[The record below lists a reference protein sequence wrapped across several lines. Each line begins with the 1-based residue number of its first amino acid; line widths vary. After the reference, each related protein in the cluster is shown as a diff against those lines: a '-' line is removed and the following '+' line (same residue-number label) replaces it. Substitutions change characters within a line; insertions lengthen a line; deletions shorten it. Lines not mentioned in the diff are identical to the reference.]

1 MYNKIYSENKK
12 YIEGVLNLK
21 KSKFSLLLTMSLATS
36 VFLAACGSS
45 DDKASDSGSSS
56 EDVAQ
61 ELRVLESAEIPSMDS
76 IMAEDTVSF
85 TMLNNVNEGL
95 YRQDQD
101 NSLIPGVADGEPEV
115 NEEGTEFT
123 VKLKEGLT
131 WSNGT
136 ALTAAD
142 FVYAWQRAI
151 DPANAS
157 TYGSYMMDGKIAG
170 AQEITEAAAAGQEYD
185 VTTLGV
191 EAVDETTLVVKTAK
205 PMTVDFFKGLMAFG
219 TFLPQN
225 QEFVEA
231 QGDQYATSAET
242 VLYNGPFMMTDWTG
256 STDAEWVMEKNEN
269 YWDAENVSLTKITF
283 NVAKDPQSAVN
294 AFEAGEVDI
303 TGKLSSDIVGQY
315 EGDERM
321 VTWLDPSIFWLKF
334 NQENEVL
341 ANENIRRA
349 LATAFNKDDLATDVL
364 ANGSV
369 AANYAVPQQFVKDAD
384 GNDFRDANGD
394 LLTYDVEKA
403 KEYWAKGLEELG
415 LTEVTLSIL
424 GGDTEAAKKID
435 QYVQNQWETNLEGLT
450 VKVESVPFSIR
461 LDRQTKQD
469 YDIMDAGWGP
479 DYLDPISFSDLW
491 VTGGTNNNMS
501 YSNAEYDALIEQAE
515 KTTDTNEKFKLLQ
528 QAEKI
533 VLEED
538 AGVAP
543 MYQRASNVLV
553 ADNVEGFTYH
563 MVGPEYSYKFVK
575 ITE

>member
-45 DDKASDSGSSS
+45 DDKATDSGSSS
-56 EDVAQ
+56 EDAAQ

-95 YRQDQD
+95 YRQNQE
-101 NSLIPGVADGEPEV
+101 NKVIPGVADGEPEV

-142 FVYAWQRAI
+142 FVFAWQRAI

-170 AQEITEAAAAGQEYD
+170 AQEITEAAAAGQDYD

-191 EAVDETTLVVKTAK
+191 EAVDETTLVVTTAK

-225 QEFVEA
+225 EEFVKA
-231 QGDQYATSAET
+231 QGDKYATSAET
-242 VLYNGPFMMTDWTG
+242 VLYNGPFMMTDWAG

-321 VTWLDPSIFWLKF
+321 VTWLDASIFWLKF

-349 LATAFNKDDLATDVL
+349 LATSFNKDDLATDVL

-469 YDIMDAGWGP
+469 YDIMDSGWGP

-533 VLEED
+533 VLEDD
-538 AGVAP
+538 AAVAP

-563 MVGPEYSYKFVK
+563 MVGPEYSYQFVK

>member
-1 MYNKIYSENKK
+1 M
-12 YIEGVLNLK
+12 K

-36 VFLAACGSS
+36 VFLAACGGS

-95 YRQDQD
+95 YRQDQE
-101 NSLIPGVADGEPEV
+101 NNIIPGVANGEPEV

-142 FVYAWQRAI
+142 FVFAWQRAI

-170 AQEITEAAAAGQEYD
+170 AQEITEAAAAGQDYD
-185 VTTLGV
+185 DTTLGV
-191 EAVDETTLVVKTAK
+191 EAVDETTLVVTTAK

-225 QEFVEA
+225 EEFVKA
-231 QGDQYATSAET
+231 QGDKYATSAET
-242 VLYNGPFMMTDWTG
+242 VLYNGPFMMTDWAG

-321 VTWLDPSIFWLKF
+321 VTWLDASIFWLKF

-349 LATAFNKDDLATDVL
+349 LATSFNKDDLATDVL

-450 VKVESVPFSIR
+450 VKVESVPFSMR

-469 YDIMDAGWGP
+469 YDIMDSGWGP

-515 KTTDTNEKFKLLQ
+515 KTTDTKEKFKLLQ

-538 AGVAP
+538 AGLAP

-563 MVGPEYSYKFVK
+563 MVGPEYSYQFVK

>member
-1 MYNKIYSENKK
+1 M
-12 YIEGVLNLK
+12 K
-21 KSKFSLLLTMSLATS
+21 KSKFSLTLTLLLVLSMIVT
-36 VFLAACGSS
+36 ACGSNDNS
-45 DDKASDSGSSS
+45 DGGSDSS
-56 EDVAQ
+56 DVAQ

-76 IMAEDTVSF
+76 IMAEDAVSF

-101 NSLIPGVADGEPEV
+101 NNLVPGVAEGEPEV

-131 WSNGT
+131 WSDGT

-170 AQEITEAAAAGQEYD
+170 AQEITEAAAAGQDYD
-185 VTTLGV
+185 VTTLGA
-191 EAVDETTLVVKTAK
+191 EAVDETTLVVKTVK

-219 TFLPQN
+219 TFYPQN

-231 QGDQYATSAET
+231 QGDKYATSADT
-242 VLYNGPFMMTDWTG
+242 ILYNGPFVLTDWTG
-256 STDAEWVMEKNEN
+256 STDSEWVMEKNEK
-269 YWDAENVSLTKITF
+269 YHDADNVSLTKVTF
-283 NVAKDPQSAVN
+283 NVTKDAQAAIN

-303 TGKLSSDIVGQY
+303 TSKLSSDVVGQY
-315 EGDERM
+315 EGDERL
-321 VTWLDPSIFWLKF
+321 VNYLEPSIFWLKF
-334 NQENEVL
+334 NEENEVL

-349 LATAFNKDDLATDVL
+349 LATSFNKDDLVEDVL
-364 ANGSV
+364 ADGSV
-369 AANYAVPQQFVKDAD
+369 AANYAVPADFVKDED

-394 LLTYDVEKA
+394 LLTYDVEAA

-424 GGDTEAAKKID
+424 GGDTDTAKKVD

-450 VKVESVPFSIR
+450 VKVESVPFAIR
-461 LDRQTKQD
+461 LDRQTAQN
-469 YDIMDAGWGP
+469 YDIMDAGWSP

-491 VTGGTNNNMS
+491 VTDGTNNNMS
-501 YSNAEYDALIEQAE
+501 YSNAQYDELVTKAE
-515 KTTDTNEKFKLLQ
+515 NTTDTAEKWSLLQ

-533 VLEED
+533 VLEDD
-538 AGVAP
+538 AALAP
-543 MYQRASNVLV
+543 MYQRSVNILV
-553 ADNVEGFTYH
+553 DTKVEGFTH
-563 MVGPEYSYKFVK
+563 HAVGADYSYQYIK

>member
-1 MYNKIYSENKK
+1 M
-12 YIEGVLNLK
+12 K

-36 VFLAACGSS
+36 VFLAACGGS
-45 DDKASDSGSSS
+45 DDKSSDSGSGSK
-56 EDVAQ
+56 DVAQ

-101 NSLIPGVADGEPEV
+101 NSLIPGVAEGEPEV
-115 NEEGTEFT
+115 NAEGTEFT
-123 VKLKEGLT
+123 VKLKEGLK

-136 ALTAAD
+136 PLTAAD

-151 DPANAS
+151 NPENAS
-157 TYGSYMMDGKIAG
+157 PYGSYMMDGKIAG
-170 AQEITEAAAAGQEYD
+170 AQEITKAAAAGQAYD

-231 QGDQYATSAET
+231 QGDQYASSAET
-242 VLYNGPFMMTDWTG
+242 VLYNGPFKMTDWSG
-256 STDAEWVMEKNEN
+256 STDGEWIMEKNEN
-269 YWDAENVSLTKITF
+269 YWDADNVSLTKITF
-283 NVAKDPQSAVN
+283 NVAKNPQSAVN
-294 AFEAGEVDI
+294 AFESGEVDI
-303 TGKLSSDIVGQY
+303 TGKLSSDIVPQY

-334 NQENEVL
+334 NEENKVL
-341 ANENIRRA
+341 ANKNIRRA
-349 LATAFNKDDLATDVL
+349 LALSFNKDDLATDIL

-369 AANYAVPQQFVKDAD
+369 AANYAVPAEFVKDAD
-384 GNDFRDANGD
+384 GNDFRDGNGD

-403 KEYWAKGLEELG
+403 KEYWAAGLEELG

-424 GGDTEAAKKID
+424 GGDSETAKKVD
-435 QYVQNQWETNLEGLT
+435 QYVQHQWQTNLEGLT

-469 YDIMDAGWGP
+469 FDIMDAGWGP

-501 YSNAEYDALIEQAE
+501 YSNTEYDSLIEQAE

-533 VLEED
+533 VLEDD
-538 AGVAP
+538 AALAP

-563 MVGPEYSYKFVK
+563 MVGPEYSYQFIK

>member
-1 MYNKIYSENKK
+1 M
-12 YIEGVLNLK
+12 NLK
-21 KSKFSLLLTMSLATS
+21 KSKFSLTLVLTLVLSMIVT
-36 VFLAACGSS
+36 ACGSNDNS
-45 DDKASDSGSSS
+45 SDSGSSS
-56 EDVAQ
+56 SDVAQ
-61 ELRVLESAEIPSMDS
+61 ELRVLESAEIPSLDS

-85 TMLNNVNEGL
+85 STLNNVNEGL

-101 NSLIPGVADGEPEV
+101 NNVVAGVADGEPEM

-157 TYGSYMMDGKIAG
+157 TYGPYMMAGKIAG
-170 AQEITEAAAAGQEYD
+170 AQEITDAAAAGQDYD

-205 PMTVDFFKGLMAFG
+205 PMTMDFFKGLMAFG
-219 TFLPQN
+219 TFYPQN

-231 QGDQYATSAET
+231 QGDKYATSADT
-242 VLYNGPFMMTDWTG
+242 VLYNGPFMLTDWTG
-256 STDAEWVMEKNEN
+256 STDSEWVMEKNES
-269 YWDAENVSLTKITF
+269 YHDADSISLTKITF

-303 TGKLSSDIVGQY
+303 TGKLSSDVVGQY
-315 EGDERM
+315 EGDDRL

-349 LATAFNKDDLATDVL
+349 LALSFNKDDLATDVL

-369 AANYAVPQQFVKDAD
+369 AANYAVPAEFVTDAD
-384 GNDFRDANGD
+384 GKDFRDANGD
-394 LLTYDVEKA
+394 LLTYDVEA
-403 KEYWAKGLEELG
+403 AQEYWAKGLEELG

-450 VKVESVPFSIR
+450 VKVESVPFAIR
-461 LDRQTKQD
+461 LDRQTSQD
-469 YDIMDAGWGP
+469 YDVLDTGWGP

-501 YSNAEYDALIEQAE
+501 YSNAEYDALIEKAE
-515 KTTDTNEKFKLLQ
+515 NTTDTAEKWSLLQ

-538 AGVAP
+538 AALAP

-553 ADNVEGFTYH
+553 AENVEGFTYH
-563 MVGPEYSYKFVK
+563 MVGPEYSYRYIT

>member
-1 MYNKIYSENKK
+1 M
-12 YIEGVLNLK
+12 K

-36 VFLAACGSS
+36 VFLAACGGS
-45 DDKASDSGSSS
+45 DDKSSDNGSSS
-56 EDVAQ
+56 KEVAQ

-76 IMAEDTVSF
+76 IMAEDAVSF

-95 YRQDQD
+95 YRQDQE
-101 NSLIPGVADGEPEV
+101 NNLIPGVAEGEPEM

-231 QGDQYATSAET
+231 QGNQYATSAET

-256 STDAEWVMEKNEN
+256 STDSEWVMEKNEK

-315 EGDERM
+315 EGDERL
-321 VTWLDPSIFWLKF
+321 VTWLDASIFWLKF
-334 NQENEVL
+334 NEENEVL

-349 LATAFNKDDLATDVL
+349 LATSFNKDDLATDVL

-384 GNDFRDANGD
+384 GNDFRDENGD

-450 VKVESVPFSIR
+450 VKVDSVPFSIR

-479 DYLDPISFSDLW
+479 DYVDPISFSDLW

-515 KTTDTNEKFKLLQ
+515 NTTDTNEKFKLLQ

-533 VLEED
+533 VLEDD
-538 AGVAP
+538 AALAP

-563 MVGPEYSYKFVK
+563 MVGPEYSYKFIK

>member
-1 MYNKIYSENKK
+1 
-12 YIEGVLNLK
+12 
-21 KSKFSLLLTMSLATS
+21 MSLATS
-36 VFLAACGSS
+36 VFLAACGGS
-45 DDKASDSGSSS
+45 DDKSSDNGSSS
-56 EDVAQ
+56 KEVAQ

-76 IMAEDTVSF
+76 IMAEDAVSF

-95 YRQDQD
+95 YRQDQE
-101 NSLIPGVADGEPEV
+101 NNLIPGVAEGEPEM

-231 QGDQYATSAET
+231 QGNQYATSAET

-256 STDAEWVMEKNEN
+256 STDSEWVMEKNEK

-315 EGDERM
+315 EGDERL
-321 VTWLDPSIFWLKF
+321 VTWLDASIFWLKF
-334 NQENEVL
+334 NEENEVL

-349 LATAFNKDDLATDVL
+349 LATSFNKDDLATDVL

-384 GNDFRDANGD
+384 GNDFRDENGD

-450 VKVESVPFSIR
+450 VKVDSVPFSIR

-479 DYLDPISFSDLW
+479 DYVDPISFSDLW

-515 KTTDTNEKFKLLQ
+515 NTTDTNEKFKLLQ

-533 VLEED
+533 VLEDD
-538 AGVAP
+538 AALAP

-563 MVGPEYSYKFVK
+563 MVGPEYSYKFIK